1 MNNTMEITDVNFGQI
16 IKMNKVVVVDFSA
29 TWCRPCQALAPAID
43 QLASEYQGRA
53 VIGKLNIDQNR
64 NVTNQFGIKNIPAI
78 LFFKNG
84 QLVDRMGAGIHKQA
98 IAQKINSLL

>member
-1 MNNTMEITDVNFGQI
+1 MAVEITDHNFGSVV
-16 IKMNKVVVVDFSA
+16 NSSKVVVVQFTA
-29 TWCRPCQALAPAID
+29 PWCGPCKAIAPAVD

-64 NVTNQFGIKNIPAI
+64 NVTGQFGIKHIPAI

-84 QLVDRMGAGIHKQA
+84 QLVDKMGAGIHKQS